1 MMDDYMEIWSQYN
14 QLSENKASKDDE
26 CAVDQ
31 DVWCK
36 SCKKAT
42 VCEDVRNGAFVCTD
56 CGVINEEYV
65 MDNHAE
71 WNFNGGDDSSKK
83 DPSRC
88 GCPINP
94 LLAKSS
100 MSTMIKSNKHHFM
113 KRLHNQM
120 SMDYVER
127 SRYHVFEAITKMAG
141 EVGHLS
147 PAIIDQAKCYYK
159 TLSERKLSRGVIRK
173 GLIAC
178 CIMYACKTLN
188 VPRSV
193 KEIAIITKV
202 SVPTLNKTTK
212 IFMKTMGDIL
222 QSTEGGMDTLL
233 ESTDSKH
240 LINRY
245 CNVLHIGEKK
255 KEMLLIR
262 NVKRI
267 DDELKREGVL
277 DCKTPTAI
285 ITGIIV
291 YLSKELDITMSK
303 TNISS
308 VFGVSIVTI
317 NKIVK
322 MISEFYDRS
331 EITEFANLSLS

>member
-1 MMDDYMEIWSQYN
+1 MDSI
-14 QLSENKASKDDE
+14 SEDNE
-26 CAVDQ
+26 NR
-31 DVWCK
+31 DVWCTA
-36 SCKKAT
+36 CKKPSI
-42 VCEDVRNGAFVCTD
+42 CEDMRNGALVCTE
-56 CGVINEEYV
+56 CGIIYEEHI
-65 MDNHAE
+65 MDNTAE
-71 WNFNGGDDSSKK
+71 WNFNGSDDSSRK

-100 MSTMIKSNKHHFM
+100 MSTMIKSNRHHFM

-127 SRYHVFEAITKMAG
+127 SRYHVFESITKMAG
-141 EVGHLS
+141 EHGHLS
-147 PAIIDQAKCYYK
+147 QAIIEQAKCYYK
-159 TLSERKLSRGVIRK
+159 ILSERKLSRGVIRK

-193 KEIAIITKV
+193 KEIAVITKV

-212 IFMKTMGDIL
+212 VFMKTMGDIL
-222 QSTEGGMDTLL
+222 QSTSGGMDSLL
-233 ESTDSKH
+233 DSTDTKH

-245 CNVLHIGEKK
+245 CNLLHLSDKK
-255 KEMLLIR
+255 QEMLLVR

-267 DDELKREGVL
+267 DLELKQAGTL

-291 YLSKELDITMSK
+291 YASQKLDIPLSKSTMSV
-303 TNISS
+303 

-322 MISEFYDRS
+322 LIIDFYDLP
-331 EITEFANLSLS
+331 EIIP

>member
-1 MMDDYMEIWSQYN
+1 MLREQNVIASSASDTASNSSTLSEMMDIWCTACQ
-14 QLSENKASKDDE
+14 
-26 CAVDQ
+26 
-31 DVWCK
+31 
-36 SCKKAT
+36 KAT
-42 VCEDVRNGAFVCTD
+42 VCEDVRNGIFVCTL
-56 CGVINEEYV
+56 CGVIYEEHV
-65 MDNHAE
+65 MDNTAE
-71 WNFNGGDDSSKK
+71 WNFNGSDDSSRK

-100 MSTMIKSNKHHFM
+100 MSTMIRSNRHHFM

-127 SRYHVFEAITKMAG
+127 SRFHVFESITKMAG
-141 EVGHLS
+141 DVGHLS

-193 KEIAIITKV
+193 KEISAITKV

-212 IFMKTMGDIL
+212 VFMKTMGDVL
-222 QSTEGGMDTLL
+222 QSADGGMDSLL

-245 CNVLHIGEKK
+245 CSLLHIHEKK
-255 KEMLLIR
+255 QEMLLVR
-262 NVKRI
+262 KVKYM
-267 DDELKREGVL
+267 DEELKKAGIL

-285 ITGIIV
+285 TSAIICYAAQSLGIPV
-291 YLSKELDITMSK
+291 SKTTMSNLFK
-303 TNISS
+303 
-308 VFGVSIVTI
+308 VSIVTI
-317 NKIVK
+317 NKIIK
-322 MISEFYDRS
+322 IISEYYDER
-331 EITEFANLSLS
+331 TEMID